1 MIKVVAFD
9 LDDTLWALRPVIMHA
24 EEELSAWL
32 KAELP
37 ELQYDS
43 QTLGK
48 IRQEV
53 ISQEPSLAH
62 RLTELRRQVIEYV
75 LLQSDIPPDDAY
87 RLSQAGM
94 EVFLSARNE
103 IEFFD
108 GALEAIAKLA
118 QRYQLGALTNG
129 NADIQRLGLAQH
141 FSFAF
146 SAEEVGAPKPA
157 PALFHAALA
166 HTECQPGEMVY
177 VGDDPIKDID
187 PAKRLGLHTVWFKN
201 DKRIEGETSPDRT
214 ISRLS
219 DLPEVLLDL
228 DSELRQKDE
237 KHR

>member
-1 MIKVVAFD
+1 MIKIVAFD
-9 LDDTLWALRPVIMHA
+9 LDDTLWALRPVIMRA
-24 EEELSAWL
+24 EGKLSAWL
-32 KAELP
+32 KAEVP
-37 ELQYDS
+37 GLQYDA
-43 QTLGK
+43 QPLGK
-48 IRQEV
+48 IREEV
-53 ISQEPSLAH
+53 ITQEPSLAH

-75 LLQSDIPPDDAY
+75 MVQGDIPPDDAY

-129 NADIQRLGLAQH
+129 NADIKRLGLGQH

-157 PALFHAALA
+157 PDLFQAALA
-166 HTECQPGEMVY
+166 HTGCHPFEMVY

-201 DKRIEGETSPDRT
+201 AKRTEGETSPDRT
-214 ISRLS
+214 ISRLIE
-219 DLPEVLLDL
+219 LPEVLLDL
-228 DSELRQKDE
+228 DSELC
-237 KHR
+237 